1 MIFVSIVIF
10 HNLLHDVSLTII
22 NHIYDEEK
30 DSKDSIFA
38 IIAII

>member
-10 HNLLHDVSLTII
+10 HNLLHDVPLTII
-22 NHIYDEEK
+22 NYIYDEEK